1 MRIRAL
7 RAPFVVMALSVGL
20 ARCSDEPSKKVDASA
35 MASAAK
41 DPAMGGKIDE
51 VAKKLDS
58 KASSSPSAVANQ
70 PPPNGIFPKGAA
82 DAAHPANT
90 PPKLELVGDGQ
101 DPKVQL
107 HAVAVPDSQ
116 ILPVRVSLKLGQ
128 ESLPPL
134 DFMLHLGPPGSAPA
148 PEPKPGKD
156 PKPAPDSNRKA
167 TSAASASAAPA
178 VERPPTS
185 PGADRLMTVTVLAVS
200 VAGSG
205 ATELPKQLR
214 DILDVMK
221 GGTIEFTMTKTG
233 PSRFSRKFTT
243 TPEPGALQLLDL
255 EFGAIEDT
263 LTAMYTPAP
272 TKPVGQGAF
281 WMVTDRRASYGSD
294 VVRYRL
300 FRVVQV
306 EGDVATLSIEQRQY
320 AADDKST
327 LLPALGMPDA
337 VVAAYA
343 VDGKGVTQVAPK
355 ALWPTQGL
363 LQQRI
368 VAQVM
373 PAGAEPNPN
382 IMREFR
388 IEVNV
393 QLGMEEKP
401 NEAPPKP
408 KK

>member
-1 MRIRAL
+1 L
-7 RAPFVVMALSVGL
+7 ALSVGL
-20 ARCSDEPSKKVDASA
+20 SACSDAPTKKVDTSA

-58 KASSSPSAVANQ
+58 KASATPSVAANQ

-82 DAAHPANT
+82 DVAHAANA

-107 HAVAVPDSQ
+107 HAAAAPDSQ

-128 ESLPPL
+128 EALPPL
-134 DFMLHLGPPGSAPA
+134 DVTLHLGPPGSAPA
-148 PEPKPGKD
+148 PEPSKDAKPGKD
-156 PKPAPDSNRKA
+156 AKPKPAA
-167 TSAASASAAPA
+167 TASASASPSSAPVA
-178 VERPPTS
+178 EPPPA
-185 PGADRLMTVTVLAVS
+185 PGADRPMTVTILAVS
-200 VAGSG
+200 VAGAG
-205 ATELPKQLR
+205 ATEIPKQLQE
-214 DILDVMK
+214 ILDVMK
-221 GGTIEFTMTKTG
+221 GGTIDFTMTKTG
-233 PSRFSRKFTT
+233 PSRFSRKFAT
-243 TPEPGALQLLDL
+243 TPEASALQLLDL

-272 TKPVGQGAF
+272 PKPVGKDAF

-337 VVAAYA
+337 VMAAYG

-393 QLGMEEKP
+393 QLGMEENP
-401 NEAPPKP
+401 GAPPPPRP